1 MKIAVASPSYPSSL
15 EDGIEQVKKLAEQAA
30 EQLAGIICF
39 PESYLPG
46 YPAPEYHP
54 QKYTAAQLQS
64 ALNEVAEIAA
74 TNAIAIIM
82 PMDWYDDGRFLN
94 VAHVLSAKGEKLGYQ
109 SKNQLDPSEDAIWQA
124 GTERKLFEVNGLKF
138 GITICHEGFRYPE
151 ATRWAAVRG
160 AQIVFHPHFG
170 ASETQGPSPKE
181 WGHKDNPYYEKAQ
194 MLRAMENTIYFATS
208 NYASRYP
215 ESASAIIAPDGFCIA
230 YQPYRLPGVTVA
242 EIDLESATG
251 LLAKRFNPDLYL

>member
-1 MKIAVASPSYPSSL
+1 MKIAVATPSYPSSL
-15 EDGIEQVKKLAEQAA
+15 EDGIEQVKKLAKEAA
-30 EQLAGIICF
+30 DQLAGIICF

-46 YPAPEYHP
+46 YPAPEYQP
-54 QKYTAAQLQS
+54 KKYTAEQLQL
-64 ALNEVAEIAA
+64 ALDQVSEIAA
-74 TNAIAIIM
+74 VCKIAIIL
-82 PMDWYDDGRFLN
+82 PMDWYDAGQFLN
-94 VAHVLSAKGEKLGYQ
+94 VAHVISAKGEQLGFQ

-160 AQIVFHPHFG
+160 AQVVFHPHFG
-170 ASETQGPSPKE
+170 GSEKEGPSLKE

-208 NYASRYP
+208 NYASRFP
-215 ESASAIIAPDGFCIA
+215 ESASAIIAPDGFCVA
-230 YQPYRLPGVTVA
+230 YQPYRSPGVTVA
-242 EIDLESATG
+242 EIDLAMATG
-251 LLAKRFNPDLYL
+251 LLAKRFNRNLYL

>member
-1 MKIAVASPSYPSSL
+1 MKIAVASPPYPSSL
-15 EDGIEQVKKLAEQAA
+15 DDGIVQVKKLAKAAA
-30 EQLAGIICF
+30 EQRASIICF

-46 YPAPEYHP
+46 YPSAEYHP
-54 QKYTAAQLQS
+54 QRYTAVQLQL
-64 ALNEVAEIAA
+64 ALDRVSEIAA
-74 TNAIAIIM
+74 NYSIGIIL
-82 PMDWYDDGRFLN
+82 PMDWYDEGKFLN
-94 VAHVLSAKGEKLGYQ
+94 VAQVLSPLGKQLGYQ
-109 SKNQLDPSEDAIWQA
+109 SKNQLDPSEDDIWEA

-151 ATRWAAVRG
+151 ATRWAAVRE
-160 AQIVFHPHFG
+160 AQVVFHPHFG
-170 ASETQGPSPKE
+170 ASETGGPTLTE

-215 ESASAIIAPDGFCIA
+215 ESASAIIAPDGTCIA
-230 YQPYRLPGVTVA
+230 WQPYGVPGIATA
-242 EIDLESATG
+242 ELALEQATG

>member
-1 MKIAVASPSYPSSL
+1 MKIAVASPTYPSSL
-15 EDGIEQVKKLAEQAA
+15 EDGIEQVKKLAEEAA
-30 EQLAGIICF
+30 DQLAEIICF

-54 QKYTAAQLQS
+54 KKYTAEQLQL
-64 ALNEVAEIAA
+64 ALDQVSDIAA
-74 TNAIAIIM
+74 ASKIAIIL
-82 PMDWYDDGRFLN
+82 PMDWYDDGQFLN
-94 VAHVLSAKGEKLGYQ
+94 VAHVISAKGEQLGYQ

-124 GTERKLFEVNGLKF
+124 GTERKLFELNGLKF

-160 AQIVFHPHFG
+160 AQVVFHPHFG
-170 ASETQGPSPKE
+170 ASEKEGPSPKE

-208 NYASRYP
+208 NYASKYP
-215 ESASAIIAPDGFCIA
+215 ESASAIIAPDGTCVA
-230 YQPYRLPGVTVA
+230 CQPYRIPGVTVA
-242 EIDLESATG
+242 EIDLAMATG